1 MKAIGVIGYHHT
13 GKTTLVTA
21 IVAELKKRGFS
32 VVSIK
37 DIHSEAYHA
46 DTDGKNT
53 ALHAK
58 AGSEAVFAKGL
69 YDSALLFPRILELKE
84 MISYLKADYLVIEG
98 MKDAPVPKL
107 VCAKDTTQ
115 LDELVDGTC
124 IGISGLIADELSTYS
139 GLPVFCL
146 QKDFDALMDTVL
158 KHSFEMLPMSEP
170 ECCSACGFTCSQ
182 MAIRIVTGKSKRS
195 DCVLDN
201 APDLKLMIGEEQV
214 IIVPFVQKVLKDV
227 IISLVDNLKG
237 INPQGKINIEIKR

>member
-21 IVAELKKRGFS
+21 IIAELKQRGFR

-37 DIHSEAYHA
+37 DIHSEAYRA

-69 YDSALLFPRILELKE
+69 YDSALLFPRSLELKE
-84 MISYLKADYLVIEG
+84 MLSYLKADFLVIEG
-98 MKDAPVPKL
+98 MKNAPIPKL
-107 VCAKDTTQ
+107 VCAKDTAQ
-115 LDELVDGTC
+115 LDELIDGTC
-124 IGISGLIADELSTYS
+124 IGISGLIADNLSAYS

-146 QKDFDALMDTVL
+146 QKDLDALIDTVL
-158 KHSFEMLPMSEP
+158 SKSFDVLPMSEP
-170 ECCSACGFTCSQ
+170 ECCSACGFTCNQ
-182 MAIRIVTGKSKRS
+182 MAIRIVQGKAKRS

-214 IIVPFVQKVLKDV
+214 TLVPFVQKVLKDV
-227 IISLVDNLKG
+227 IVSLVDNLKD
-237 INPQGKINIEIKR
+237 IDPQGKIHIEIKR